1 MQLDNDTQTLLE
13 TAPEIEAGIK
23 SETAVKI
30 PPLAQSLILLVLVGI
45 VLYLLHWAAPVAT
58 PIFFAMYLAAIL
70 SPLYRWLMGKGVK
83 KGLVLLL
90 LISGILGA
98 GVAIAWL
105 ALVSVQG
112 LQASLS
118 SYDSQLAAKTEALVE
133 TISSDPDVAASISS
147 FLSSLLVSVLA
158 VTVEVASNFLFAAV
172 LTVFLLLE
180 FDRFMGLATAV
191 SKDRVVFKTLPALV
205 ITAIRYIGIRTRLN
219 LITGTGVTLLCL
231 LFGVDYPLLWGVW
244 AFMLSYIPYIGLFTA
259 MIPPA
264 LLAWAESGPLYA
276 ILIVLGIVIINLT
289 IENVLEPGYTGKKL
303 QLSPAIVFISFF
315 FWSWLLGA
323 LGALLSMPITVLL
336 LLVFSASEGTQW
348 LADLMGRAEP
358 ESG

>member
-1 MQLDNDTQTLLE
+1 MHSDDDNQTLE
-13 TAPEIEAGIK
+13 ITPELTSESKA
-23 SETAVKI
+23 ETAVKI
-30 PPLAQSLILLVLVGI
+30 SPLAQSLAVLVLAGI
-45 VLYLLHWAAPVAT
+45 ALYLLQWAAPVAT

-70 SPLYRWLMGKGVK
+70 SPLYRWLLGKGMK

-98 GVAIAWL
+98 GVAIVWL

-133 TISSDPDVAASISS
+133 TISSNPDAAATISS
-147 FLSSLLVSVLA
+147 LLSSLLVTILA
-158 VTVEVASNFLFAAV
+158 VTVQVAGNFLFAAV

-180 FDRFMGLATAV
+180 FDRFRRLATAV
-191 SKDRVVFKTLPALV
+191 SQDRVVFKTLPALV

-219 LITGTGVTLLCL
+219 LITGAGVILLCL

-244 AFMLSYIPYIGLFTA
+244 AFMLSYIPYIGLLTA

-276 ILIVLGIVIINLT
+276 ILIILGIVIINLT

-303 QLSPAIVFISFF
+303 KLSPAIVFISFF
-315 FWSWLLGA
+315 FWGWLLGPV
-323 LGALLSMPITVLL
+323 GALLSMPITVLL
-336 LLVFSASEGTQW
+336 LLVFSANEGTQW

-358 ESG
+358 ESA